1 MNVNIA
7 LSSRDL
13 SEVQVDLLRVRDS
26 DFKGQDWSTLITDEA
41 EGPTLTIL
49 VKGELEFHRE
59 PQGLGGIKVGLLVDP
74 AELDTLR
81 NHGLMGSVQEGALR
95 IWQGA

>member
-1 MNVNIA
+1 
-7 LSSRDL
+7 
-13 SEVQVDLLRVRDS
+13 VQVDLLRVRDS

-59 PQGLGGIKVGLLVDP
+59 SQGLGGIEVGLLVDP